1 MKFLLLLSLLLFILL
16 VMNQPPTTA
25 AGHEI
30 KILNVSTNKN
40 IYHSNEVLSMNI
52 WFDAPE
58 GSTLIIKGIKD
69 SRGNYRMDI
78 RRNLSSSPERIEFKL
93 SRCNR
98 CSGLPPGKYDIDLML
113 ISNSGNDTSKV
124 WIELQ
129 Q

>member
-1 MKFLLLLSLLLFILL
+1 MKFLLLLPLLAVILLLA
-16 VMNQPPTTA
+16 NQTPITA
-25 AGHEI
+25 TETGPR
-30 KILNVSTNKN
+30 ILNVSTDKN

-58 GSTLIIKGIKD
+58 GSALLVKGIKD
-69 SRGNYRMDI
+69 SRGNYKMDI